1 MKTAVRGKTSPQTN
15 FEDEYRSSLREYAA
29 GGGELA
35 LGRAY
40 ELGRR
45 ALNEQKSLIEMAS
58 LHHHAV
64 LALIRDAES
73 DKQRGESIRAG
84 SEFLAECLSP
94 YEMAHR
100 GFQDA
105 VKALRQ
111 LNETL
116 EEEIKRI
123 AYAVHDEAGQLLV
136 AVHLALAEMALELP
150 EAQQGQGTRIR
161 ELLNEV
167 EKHLRRYSHELRPTI
182 LDDLGWVPAIQY
194 LVDVVSKRANIPI
207 RFVIGDD
214 HVLVRQGLRSLLER
228 EKFQVVAEASD
239 GQDAVRLSET
249 HHPDI
254 AVLDISMP
262 TLNGIVAARELSRCC
277 AKTKAILLTQ
287 HEEDQYIYEALE
299 AGVKGYVL
307 KNQVASDLIH
317 AIQQVS
323 RGEFYLSPGISRA
336 VVEAYRSKSDRPVDP
351 LTVRERQVLQLI
363 AEGKS
368 TKDTASLLGISV
380 KTAESH
386 RMRLMQ
392 KLDIHE
398 TASLVRYAVRRGLVE
413 P

>member
-45 ALNEQKSLIEMAS
+45 ALNEHKSLVEIAS
-58 LHHHAV
+58 LHHETV
-64 LALIRDAES
+64 LAMVRDAKSE
-73 DKQRGESIRAG
+73 KRTEELIQAG

-150 EAQQGQGTRIR
+150 EAQQGQVTRIR

-182 LDDLGWVPAIQY
+182 LDDLGWIPAIRF
-194 LVDVVSKRANIPI
+194 LAEGVSKRSNLQIHIEAKISGRLPSTIETALYRVVQEALTNAVKHAKAKSVWI
-207 RFVIGDD
+207 RAWIKDQVLHCSIRDD
-214 HVLVRQGLRSLLER
+214 GTGFDGRDVQAGTGREGLGLIAMR
-228 EKFQVVAEASD
+228 E
-239 GQDAVRLSET
+239 RLSA
-249 HHPDI
+249 I
-254 AVLDISMP
+254 GG
-262 TLNGIVAARELSRCC
+262 TLWIESSQKRGTELLIRLPREGDNVNSSSAR
-277 AKTKAILLTQ
+277 
-287 HEEDQYIYEALE
+287 
-299 AGVKGYVL
+299 
-307 KNQVASDLIH
+307 
-317 AIQQVS
+317 
-323 RGEFYLSPGISRA
+323 
-336 VVEAYRSKSDRPVDP
+336 
-351 LTVRERQVLQLI
+351 
-363 AEGKS
+363 
-368 TKDTASLLGISV
+368 
-380 KTAESH
+380 
-386 RMRLMQ
+386 
-392 KLDIHE
+392 
-398 TASLVRYAVRRGLVE
+398 
-413 P
+413 